1 MKNLKINKSFKSLAI
16 LSHSITMFFGIA
28 LGMTICITYQHYI
41 GLFLYVLLPYIIF
54 IVVISSLLRVYFI
67 LAWKKMDYDSIL
79 FNDEE
84 K

>member
-1 MKNLKINKSFKSLAI
+1 MKNLKINRSFESLAI

-41 GLFLYVLLPYIIF
+41 GLFLYQLLPFIIF
-54 IVVISSLLRVYFI
+54 IVVISIILRVYFI
-67 LAWKKMDYDSIL
+67 LAWKKMGYDSIL
-79 FNDEE
+79 FHDSE

>member
-1 MKNLKINKSFKSLAI
+1 MKNLKINRSFKSLAI

-41 GLFLYVLLPYIIF
+41 GLFLYQLLPYIIF
-54 IVVISSLLRVYFI
+54 IVVISIILRVYFI
-67 LAWKKMDYDSIL
+67 ISWKKMGFNSIL
-79 FNDEE
+79 VNDEE

>member
-1 MKNLKINKSFKSLAI
+1 MKNLKINRSFKSLAI

>member
-41 GLFLYVLLPYIIF
+41 GLFLYTLLPYIIF

-67 LAWKKMDYDSIL
+67 LAWKKMGYDSIL
-79 FNDEE
+79 FKDY
-84 K
+84 KK

>member
-1 MKNLKINKSFKSLAI
+1 MKNLKIKSSIKSLAI
-16 LSHSITMFFGIA
+16 LSHSITMLFGIA

-41 GLFLYVLLPYIIF
+41 GLFLYQLLPYIIF
-54 IVVISSLLRVYFI
+54 IVVISIILRMYFI
-67 LAWKKMDYDSIL
+67 ISWKKMGFNSIL

>member
-1 MKNLKINKSFKSLAI
+1 MKNLKINRSFKSLAI

-41 GLFLYVLLPYIIF
+41 GLFLYQLLPYIIF
-54 IVVISSLLRVYFI
+54 IVVISIILRVYFI
-67 LAWKKMDYDSIL
+67 ISWKKMGFSSIL
-79 FNDEE
+79 FNDKE

>member
-1 MKNLKINKSFKSLAI
+1 MKNLKINRSFKSLAI

-41 GLFLYVLLPYIIF
+41 GLFLYQLLPYIIF
-54 IVVISSLLRVYFI
+54 IVVISIILRVYFI
-67 LAWKKMDYDSIL
+67 ISWKKMGFNSIL
-79 FNDEE
+79 FNDKE

>member
-1 MKNLKINKSFKSLAI
+1 MKNLKMNSSFKLLAI

-41 GLFLYVLLPYIIF
+41 GLFLYQLLPHIIF
-54 IVVISSLLRVYFI
+54 IVVISIILRVYFI
-67 LAWKKMDYDSIL
+67 MAWKKMGYNSIL
-79 FNDEE
+79 FDISE